1 MEEESGK
8 APGDAAE
15 LPETTADLPKKAIA
29 AATTTV
35 SEKADSPQDEAP
47 DVPKVNGICN
57 DVKEEEEEAEVKQEV
72 LIDEEEKE
80 EKKESAEEKEG
91 WFYLIPIN
99 KIMQ

>member
-35 SEKADSPQDEAP
+35 SEKADSPEDEVP
-47 DVPKVNGICN
+47 TVPKVNGICN
-57 DVKEEEEEAEVKQEV
+57 EVKEEEEEAEVKEEV
-72 LIDEEEKE
+72 PTECE
-80 EKKESAEEKEG
+80 EKKEPAEEKEG
-91 WFYLIPIN
+91 WFLTTFTKLCNNIV
-99 KIMQ
+99 